1 MAYRS
6 AAPFVQEVANGEKF
20 KLQEMQIGTI
30 RSLFCLRQVAI
41 VASPM
46 PSMPSSPSAKP
57 YTYILSY
64 LILKLISVP
73 HFLSRPDGS
82 ANP

>member
-1 MAYRS
+1 M
-6 AAPFVQEVANGEKF
+6 ANGEKF
-20 KLQEMQIGTI
+20 KLQNAKSRDQAA
-30 RSLFCLRQVAI
+30 SAASACLLASSKLPVLLP

-64 LILKLISVP
+64 LLLKLISVP
-73 HFLSRPDGS
+73 HFLRRSDGS
-82 ANP
+82 AKP

>member
-1 MAYRS
+1 M
-6 AAPFVQEVANGEKF
+6 ANGEKF
-20 KLQEMQIGTI
+20 KLQNAKSRDQAA
-30 RSLFCLRQVAI
+30 SAASALLASSKLPVLLP

-64 LILKLISVP
+64 LLLKLISVP
-73 HFLSRPDGS
+73 HFLRRSDGS
-82 ANP
+82 AKP